1 MAVPIQAAAT
11 SPLAGPVSATQRK
24 QPAGDAPAPQ
34 PSPPPQQDRAENA
47 FLVLGYVFTV
57 ALYLSQA
64 PTVWGIWVA
73 RQVGQSKVDM
83 FVVTLVSC
91 IVWMMY
97 GLADPPTLPFVILN
111 AVGIGIE
118 LLYLGLFLCFSEPW
132 GRIKITISL
141 ALIAGASA
149 IAAPCVFSFTSDPQ
163 LVFGIIGDGI
173 SVWRG
178 NNVGNMSLLVAG
190 ALFLNGISWTAYGH
204 LAENLYFTVP
214 GYFGIAFGAV
224 QILVWVI
231 VRFIYHG

>member
-1 MAVPIQAAAT
+1 
-11 SPLAGPVSATQRK
+11 
-24 QPAGDAPAPQ
+24 
-34 PSPPPQQDRAENA
+34 
-47 FLVLGYVFTV
+47 
-57 ALYLSQA
+57 
-64 PTVWGIWVA
+64 
-73 RQVGQSKVDM
+73 
-83 FVVTLVSC
+83 
-91 IVWMMY
+91 
-97 GLADPPTLPFVILN
+97 LN

-118 LLYLGLFLCFSEPW
+118 
-132 GRIKITISL
+132 
-141 ALIAGASA
+141 
-149 IAAPCVFSFTSDPQ
+149 
-163 LVFGIIGDGI
+163 I

>member
-1 MAVPIQAAAT
+1 EKPSFPPPQQHDGATSHTMAVPIQAAAT

-118 LLYLGLFLCFSEPW
+118 L
-132 GRIKITISL
+132 
-141 ALIAGASA
+141 
-149 IAAPCVFSFTSDPQ
+149 
-163 LVFGIIGDGI
+163 VFGIIGDGVSIVMYGGPLREVI